1 LQAFIEN
8 PSKIFTS
15 FSLVF
20 SMTYNHSQQEYNLVQ
35 KIPIEI
41 MPPSLNSS
49 HRQGKPPTANTV
61 RDRKMDKKE
70 IRSIATAS
78 ATLDKK
84 SATIAARVFEVLKPA
99 INSNDKATWKQATKE
114 FAEALGFK
122 SMNAYTEEKGGS
134 LGQRV
139 SEFTWAVEGVG
150 FELESF
156 DDYLA
161 AKAEM
166 LEAQKAA
173 KAEEKEK
180 AEMAEALEALQGQPI
195 DELLEI
201 LNMIKTDIATRGA
214 DEQRSFAQ
222 YVRAYKG

>member
-1 LQAFIEN
+1 ML
-8 PSKIFTS
+8 
-15 FSLVF
+15 
-20 SMTYNHSQQEYNLVQ
+20 
-35 KIPIEI
+35 
-41 MPPSLNSS
+41 
-49 HRQGKPPTANTV
+49 
-61 RDRKMDKKE
+61 DKKE
-70 IRSIATAS
+70 VRSIATAIT
-78 ATLDKK
+78 TLDKK

-99 INSNDKATWKQATKE
+99 INSGDMPTWKQATKE

-122 SMNAYTEEKGGS
+122 SLNKYTEEKGGS
-134 LGQRV
+134 LAQRV

-150 FELESF
+150 FDLESF

-161 AKAEM
+161 AKAAM